1 MIKFKSLQTRILTLI
16 ESLVIVIILTISI
29 MNYAT
34 VRRTLIKDIREEQL
48 MSFVEASQSDIQM
61 VLEKAIETSK
71 LLANDPTIL
80 KWFSEGEVDPDLGVL
95 AKAKLTSITNSGYF
109 TVFAV
114 NKTTNNYWAENNKLI
129 EVVSEGDPDDSWFF
143 DFLRDGHQVALNF
156 DYNESL
162 NQTLFFFNVL
172 MGSTANPQGVAGVGM
187 NPDNMIKEFMS
198 KKITENSHL
207 WIINSEGEVQISAD
221 KGEIGKQLS
230 NLIPREIAHQITDRT
245 EIKVISEVNWND
257 QEYEFA
263 KMRIGSTDFQI
274 AIAAPTAELIEIL
287 NPIRVNTIIL
297 GTIFAILTLVL
308 VYLLTASIVNPIKGI
323 TRIANEFSNGD
334 LETKIDH
341 SLIERTDEIGK
352 LTLAFQEMKL
362 QISRI
367 IVQVKSAAGTVSDG
381 SQILSSSS
389 EELQTRASQQAA
401 ATEEVSASMEEM
413 SSNISQNATNSKQT
427 EDIMDKASRDTEMG
441 GTIVAE
447 TVAAIKNITENVKI
461 IEEIANQTNILA
473 LNAAVEA
480 ARAGDHGKG
489 FAVVAAE
496 VRKLAERSKVSALE
510 INEVA
515 TKSVTVAE
523 QAGKIFTELVPVIK
537 QSYMLVQDISAAS
550 NEMDI
555 GASQVNK
562 AIMELD
568 EVSQNNANSAES
580 ISSLTKE
587 FVNEVLQLQDAISFF
602 KVQDQ

>member
-1 MIKFKSLQTRILTLI
+1 
-16 ESLVIVIILTISI
+16 
-29 MNYAT
+29 
-34 VRRTLIKDIREEQL
+34 
-48 MSFVEASQSDIQM
+48 
-61 VLEKAIETSK
+61 
-71 LLANDPTIL
+71 
-80 KWFSEGEVDPDLGVL
+80 
-95 AKAKLTSITNSGYF
+95 
-109 TVFAV
+109 
-114 NKTTNNYWAENNKLI
+114 
-129 EVVSEGDPDDSWFF
+129 
-143 DFLRDGHQVALNF
+143 
-156 DYNESL
+156 
-162 NQTLFFFNVL
+162 
-172 MGSTANPQGVAGVGM
+172 
-187 NPDNMIKEFMS
+187 MS

-230 NLIPREIAHQITDRT
+230 NLIPREIANQITDRT

-427 EDIMDKASRDTEMG
+427 EDIMDKASRDTEMQLLRPLG
-441 GTIVAE
+441 
-447 TVAAIKNITENVKI
+447 
-461 IEEIANQTNILA
+461 
-473 LNAAVEA
+473 
-480 ARAGDHGKG
+480 
-489 FAVVAAE
+489 
-496 VRKLAERSKVSALE
+496 
-510 INEVA
+510 
-515 TKSVTVAE
+515 
-523 QAGKIFTELVPVIK
+523 LV
-537 QSYMLVQDISAAS
+537 
-550 NEMDI
+550 
-555 GASQVNK
+555 
-562 AIMELD
+562 IMEKD
-568 EVSQNNANSAES
+568 
-580 ISSLTKE
+580 
-587 FVNEVLQLQDAISFF
+587 LQLLLPRCVSWPSEARFRL
-602 KVQDQ
+602 